1 MAMSALPRAIVTRPA
16 GQAAQWVAGLSAQ
29 GIAAQSFPLIDIA
42 DGLSP
47 QQRQALH
54 LHASQ
59 ADVCMWVSA
68 NAVSYFFKPNQALA
82 QQNIAGAAIN
92 SVVSNVLNSATLR
105 HWATGPGTVA
115 ALVQQG
121 VPMAQIDAP
130 DANAA
135 QWDSEAL
142 WKRVAGHIQPG
153 KTVLILRGS
162 DVGTPSASRDWLA
175 NQVRAAG
182 GAVEFAAVY
191 ERRAPQFSAAQLAWA
206 QQAARDGSVWVFS
219 SSQAVTHLPVIEGGW
234 QHARCI
240 ATHERI
246 AQAARAKGFAVV
258 CTSRPTMEDVVR
270 SIKSMP

>member
-1 MAMSALPRAIVTRPA
+1 MPTLPRAIVTRPA
-16 GQAAQWVAGLSAQ
+16 GQAAQWVEGLSAQ
-29 GIAAQSFPLIDIA
+29 GIAAHSFPLIDITDA
-42 DGLSP
+42 LSP

-54 LHASQ
+54 QRAAQ

-68 NAVSYFFKPNQALA
+68 NAVSYFFKPNQAVA
-82 QQNIAGAAIN
+82 QQNIAGSAIN
-92 SVVSNVLNSATLR
+92 SVASNVLQKTALR

-115 ALVQQG
+115 ALVQHG
-121 VPMAQIDAP
+121 VPLAQIDAP
-130 DANAA
+130 DAHAA
-135 QWDSEAL
+135 QWDSETL
-142 WKRVAGHIQPG
+142 WQRVAGQVKPG
-153 KTVLILRGS
+153 SAVWILRGN

-175 NQVRAAG
+175 NQVRLAG
-182 GAVEFAAVY
+182 ATVEFAAVY
-191 ERRAPQFSAAQLAWA
+191 ERRAPQFSAEQRAWA
-206 QQAARDGSVWVFS
+206 QLAARDGSVWVFS
-219 SSQAVTHLPVIEGGW
+219 SSQALTHLPGVEGGW

>member
-1 MAMSALPRAIVTRPA
+1 MAMSALPRAIVTRPS
-16 GQAAQWVAGLSAQ
+16 GQAAQWVAGLGAQ

-42 DGLSP
+42 NALSP
-47 QQRQALH
+47 AQRQAW
-54 LHASQ
+54 HARAAQ
-59 ADVCMWVSA
+59 VEVCMWVSG
-68 NAVSYFFKPNQALA
+68 NAVGFFFKPNQTVAR
-82 QQNIAGAAIN
+82 QNIAGAAIN
-92 SVVSNVLNSATLR
+92 SVVKNATLR

-115 ALVQQG
+115 ALVQHG
-121 VPMAQIDAP
+121 VPVAQIDAP

-142 WKRVAGHIQPG
+142 WQTVAGQIKPG
-153 KTVLILRGS
+153 STVLILRGT

-175 NQVRAAG
+175 TQVRAAG

-191 ERRAPQFSAAQLAWA
+191 ERRAPQFSAAQIAWA
-206 QQAARDGSVWVFS
+206 QQAAGDGSVWVFS
-219 SSQAVTHLPVIEGGW
+219 SSQAVTHLPVIDGGW

-258 CTSRPTMEDVVR
+258 CTSRPAMEDVVR

>member
-1 MAMSALPRAIVTRPA
+1 MAQPLRAIVTRPA
-16 GQAAQWVAGLSAQ
+16 GQAAQWVDGLTAQ
-29 GIAAQSFPLIDIA
+29 GIAAHSFPLIDIA
-42 DGLSP
+42 DALSDI
-47 QQRQALH
+47 QRQTL
-54 LHASQ
+54 Q
-59 ADVCMWVSA
+59 ARAAQMDVCMWVSA
-68 NAVSYFFKPNQALA
+68 NAVSYFFKPNQAVD

-92 SVVSNVLNSATLR
+92 SVVKNTALR

-115 ALVQQG
+115 ALQQRG
-121 VPMAQIDAP
+121 IAVGQIDAP
-130 DANAA
+130 DAQAA

-142 WKRVAGHIQPG
+142 WQRVAGQIKPG
-153 KTVLILRGS
+153 KAVLILRGT

-191 ERRAPQFSAAQLAWA
+191 ARRSPQFSAAQIAWA
-206 QQAARDGSVWVFS
+206 QQAAVDGSVWVLS
-219 SSQAVTHLPVIEGGW
+219 SSQAVTHLPAAVCDW

-258 CTSRPTMEDVVR
+258 CTSRPAMEDVVR